1 MKFNLKRVHKLAS
14 EIRKRGIKR
23 GDTVRYN
30 VVTEDDYYNVE
41 GDVTRVHKDGTF
53 DVDTGDKNVSPENVA
68 LGMTH
73 PAGVILIKSKKK
85 LRKVV

>member
-1 MKFNLKRVHKLAS
+1 
-14 EIRKRGIKR
+14 
-23 GDTVRYN
+23 
-30 VVTEDDYYNVE
+30 
-41 GDVTRVHKDGTF
+41 VTRVHKDGTF